1 MWSGIVWPAETH
13 LADALKMHSQL
24 WDFESIILAE
34 PKERRSER
42 WLWKAHTNSRR
53 DGADGSL
60 KFFVPP
66 QPFPILRDV
75 FYSHF
80 AGGISSGVITEWED
94 LPKMAGEDSRIWKG
108 WFRIPNPTSRDDPSW
123 CGLTNPFSSGPVS
136 LVYCS
141 SITRGIGFSS
151 PLTLRSC
158 ERTTVWDEPTPLM
171 LWLCILWLDK
181 RLSQSMLDMF
191 SECRFSSKF
200 KCLRTIELN
209 VQVRTLPA
217 NAYLNWGSKDGT
229 MGDIRTRKVSENLAG
244 GQPMMHD
251 VSCDLALFD
260 LRKRI

>member
-60 KFFVPP
+60 NFFVPP

-108 WFRIPNPTSRDDPSW
+108 WFRIPNPPSRWWS
-123 CGLTNPFSSGPVS
+123 V
-136 LVYCS
+136 LVWLNQ
-141 SITRGIGFSS
+141 
-151 PLTLRSC
+151 PLFIRSC
-158 ERTTVWDEPTPLM
+158 ITCLLFHHYKRNRFFIPSHTAK
-171 LWLCILWLDK
+171 LWKEHSLGW
-181 RLSQSMLDMF
+181 
-191 SECRFSSKF
+191 
-200 KCLRTIELN
+200 
-209 VQVRTLPA
+209 
-217 NAYLNWGSKDGT
+217 AYLTHVMIVYFVTG
-229 MGDIRTRKVSENLAG
+229 
-244 GQPMMHD
+244 
-251 VSCDLALFD
+251 
-260 LRKRI
+260 